1 MGRSM
6 QALGKLRA
14 AATRLGHDGLTV
26 WFIARDPRTPL
37 PLRILALAIGAYAL
51 SPIDLIP
58 DFIPLLGHLDD
69 LILLPLMILLIL
81 KLTPDA
87 VVAESRTRASA
98 VTARFSNK
106 VAAAAIVLLWCLAA
120 AAFCWW
126 LLGEAGW

>member
-14 AATRLGHDGLTV
+14 AAKRLGHDGLTV

-37 PLRILALAIGAYAL
+37 PLRFLALAVGAYAL

-69 LILLPLMILLIL
+69 LILLPLLILLIL
-81 KLTPDA
+81 RLTPVDVLEA
-87 VVAESRTRASA
+87 SRARAST

-106 VAAAAIVLLWCLAA
+106 VAAVVIVLLWLALAA
-120 AAFCWW
+120 VLGWW
-126 LLGEAGW
+126 LLEEAGW